1 MTKIEL
7 KNSLNSGK
15 ALEEILNLQDG
26 QECTIFK
33 AKEFKKG
40 DDILYIPDM
49 ELNNIT
55 YECQDL
61 TSEAIDEVVSFC
73 YTGNDFINCCK
84 GDEKLAKELF
94 SYVDWQ
100 HPISALPEIDLDEE

>member
-40 DDILYIPDM
+40 GDILCIPDM
-49 ELNNIT
+49 ELNEIP
-55 YECQDL
+55 YERQNL
-61 TSEAIDEVVSFC
+61 TAEEIDEVISYC
-73 YTGNDFINCCK
+73 YTGDDFIDYCE
-84 GDEKLAKELF
+84 GDDELAEELF
-94 SYVDWQ
+94 DYVDWQ
-100 HPISALPEIDLDEE
+100 HPTSALPEIDYEEE